1 MKSKELC
8 IFLEHLRS
16 SRNLSQE
23 QFTDQVVSLRQYR
36 RYLSGESEIPFQV
49 IQQLAEKISVK
60 TDSLLR
66 EFENA
71 KIAETEMVLK
81 LFNFASN
88 YAHDEFTKLSKE
100 NPLKHVIDKT
110 NQLMYQHS
118 IILDEYY
125 SKKIDSI
132 EAGKKNAELI
142 NYPKILDSQIITS
155 VEMLILS
162 SLIDNFDESHHP
174 AIVERATKFLNDTSL
189 VISGGSEKIFVFI
202 VAKIA
207 KFYGIHG
214 DYDNVISICEIGIQK
229 NYKLRSYYLMEY
241 FFYYQALAYHKKE
254 KYELYEAVL
263 IKCFTVLYYEGN
275 LKKIEKFQN
284 LIEEDFK
291 IDFVEFAANHFST
304 KTKKFQ
310 ASNED

>member
-125 SKKIDSI
+125 SKK
-132 EAGKKNAELI
+132 L
-142 NYPKILDSQIITS
+142 
-155 VEMLILS
+155 
-162 SLIDNFDESHHP
+162 
-174 AIVERATKFLNDTSL
+174 
-189 VISGGSEKIFVFI
+189 
-202 VAKIA
+202 
-207 KFYGIHG
+207 
-214 DYDNVISICEIGIQK
+214 
-229 NYKLRSYYLMEY
+229 
-241 FFYYQALAYHKKE
+241 
-254 KYELYEAVL
+254 
-263 IKCFTVLYYEGN
+263 TVLR
-275 LKKIEKFQN
+275 LAKKMQN
-284 LIEEDFK
+284 
-291 IDFVEFAANHFST
+291 
-304 KTKKFQ
+304 
-310 ASNED
+310 